1 VEFEENPLNP
11 ANVREPGAPVTQ
23 LSVFLENR
31 VGALLSVLRLI
42 NETKVEVLGL
52 SVIDSVDVTIV
63 RMILTDPDP
72 VCTLFIEKGI
82 AFTET
87 HMVVVQ
93 LDEGAHGLTDCL
105 AALLGGETNIH
116 FSYPLLTRPGGKAA
130 LAMCLEDTDFGAT
143 VLRQSG
149 FKVLFQDDLS
159 R

>member
-1 VEFEENPLNP
+1 M
-11 ANVREPGAPVTQ
+11 TQ

-31 VGALLSVLRLI
+31 VGAFLSVLRLI
-42 NETKVEVLGL
+42 NEAKVEVLGL

-72 VCTLFIEKGI
+72 ICTIFIEKGI

-93 LDEGAHGLTDCL
+93 LDQGAHGLAECL
-105 AALLGGETNIH
+105 AALLEGETNMH
-116 FSYPLLTRPGGKAA
+116 FSYPLLSQPDGKAA
-130 LAMCLEDTDFGAT
+130 LAMCLEDTDFGIS
-143 VLRQSG
+143 VLRRAG